1 MSASNLSKDF
11 KAQLDKAGVKNIR
24 FHDLRHTAASLM
36 LNNGVPV
43 IVVSKILGHSKT
55 STTLDIYGHII
66 PVMQEQAAQIMDEI
80 VTPIPVSF
88 GEMLGKKQAQ
98 KA

>member
-1 MSASNLSKDF
+1 MKEFINHK
-11 KAQLDKAGVKNIR
+11 IR

-43 IVVSKILGHSKT
+43 IVVSKILGYSKT

-66 PVMQEQAAQIMDEI
+66 TVMQEQAAQIMDEI
-80 VTPIPVSF
+80 VTAISVNF
-88 GEMLGKKQAQ
+88 GEMLDKEKPHQI
-98 KA
+98 